1 MKKIYLNNNCI
12 TVSFIFSMNRNFLL
26 FLFLFPILLFSQNE
40 SDGNANYGKIK
51 VDKSDLKIFSQAYM
65 HYPFIFKDFDRKA
78 RFDTTSFEGRY
89 LDTTYANTIKIAP
102 DYQFRE
108 NYEIIAL
115 DVYDG
120 GNKEEVWF
128 NFKKNSGYASP
139 LTRNNPEINA
149 FTGMV
154 WVYKGNL
161 TRKEFAKKYVFKKRK
176 SFFKLKKYRQWT
188 DFRIYYDNDAQVF
201 TIQLKNLS
209 GYIEFEAYPRYTST
223 TRSIKEAQ
231 EKYEKIYA
239 NYLRTLKKRKVK
251 FDKKL
256 AKRQS
261 VFYTSI
267 NKYDE
272 ELWTSFQTNY
282 MTEEERQLS
291 REDWLMYYDR
301 VIANELKAMGNAT
314 PIIENLVRS
323 IKIDGYKIK
332 SIPLL
337 NAQDFS
343 QENNMTKTL
352 YEKNN
357 GDKLAITNI
366 LVVDITNKR
375 YQKYAGSKGLK
386 TISVELIK
394 NEENILI
401 AWLRNGDI
409 GYLTADE
416 FNNIEIN
423 DERQALI
430 QLNIINKK
438 IASVQMIRNQLNF

>member
-1 MKKIYLNNNCI
+1 MKKTYFNNI
-12 TVSFIFSMNRNFLL
+12 FHTVSFNFSMNRNLLL
-26 FLFLFPILLFSQNE
+26 FLFLFPTLLFSQNE
-40 SDGNANYGKIK
+40 SDANATYGKIK
-51 VDKSDLKIFSQAYM
+51 VDNSDLKIYSQAYI
-65 HYPFIFKDFDRKA
+65 HYPTIFRDFDRKA
-78 RFDTTSFEGRY
+78 RYDTTSFEGRY

-115 DVYDG
+115 DIYDG
-120 GNKEEVWF
+120 GIKEEVWF
-128 NFKKNSGYASP
+128 NFKKNDGYASP

-149 FTGMV
+149 FTGMT
-154 WVYKGNL
+154 WVFKGNL
-161 TRKEFAKKYVFKKRK
+161 NRKEFKKKYVYKERK
-176 SFFKLKKYRQWT
+176 SFLKRKVRRQWT
-188 DFRIYYDNDAQVF
+188 DFRVYYDNDAQVF
-201 TIQLKNLS
+201 IIQLKNLS
-209 GYIEFEAYPRYTST
+209 GFIEFEAYPRYSSTS
-223 TRSIKEAQ
+223 RSLKEAQ
-231 EKYEKIYA
+231 EKYEKVYA
-239 NYLRTLKKRKVK
+239 NYLRTLKRRKVK

-256 AKRQS
+256 AKRQA
-261 VFYTSI
+261 VFYTSL

-272 ELWTSFQTNY
+272 ELWTSFQKNY
-282 MTEEERQLS
+282 MVEEERKLS

-332 SIPLL
+332 NIPMVPSQ
-337 NAQDFS
+337 NFS
-343 QENNMTKTL
+343 EENNMAKTL
-352 YEKNN
+352 YEKDN
-357 GDKLAITNI
+357 GDKLAITDI

-386 TISVELIK
+386 AISVELNK
-394 NEENILI
+394 NDESILI

-416 FNNIEIN
+416 FNSIEIN